1 MKYLIYILLAVFAVA
16 ADAGNCDYPDDLDS
30 RGHVCG
36 NRAKR
41 GNL

>member
-1 MKYLIYILLAVFAVA
+1 MKTLILTLLFAFY
-16 ADAGNCDYPDDLDS
+16 ADAHAGNCEYADDLDS
-30 RGHVCG
+30 RGHLCG